1 MTDEDLAL
9 INSSSR
15 NEKIK
20 NFFINNKKVIILIIS
35 FLILLVFSFYFFEIF
50 KNSKKEQ
57 ISDKYNSALIKYNDG
72 ENTEIIL
79 AMKEVIKDND
89 STYSPLALYFLI
101 DKGLIKE
108 KNEINRLFDIVLNK
122 TSLEE
127 EIKNLVIYKKALYNA
142 DFANENELMNIL
154 DPIIKSK
161 SIWKSHALYLLA
173 EFFYSNSEKQKAKEF
188 FEYIIELENSNQDI
202 KIEAQKRLNRD
213 LSD

>member
-1 MTDEDLAL
+1 MMDEDLAL
-9 INSSSR
+9 INSTSR

-20 NFFINNKKVIILIIS
+20 NFFIHNKKMIILIIS
-35 FLILLVFSFYFFEIF
+35 FFILLVFSFYFFKIYE
-50 KNSKKEQ
+50 NSKKEQ
-57 ISDKYNSALIKYNDG
+57 ISDRYNSALIEYNNG
-72 ENTEIIL
+72 EKSETISTMKEII
-79 AMKEVIKDND
+79 KSSD

-108 KNEINRLFDIVLNK
+108 KVEINRLFDIVINK
-122 TSLEE
+122 TSLET
-127 EIKNLVIYKKALYNA
+127 EIKNLIIYKKALYNA
-142 DFANENELMNIL
+142 DFVKENELMNIL
-154 DPIIKSK
+154 DPILKSE

-188 FEYIIELENSNQDI
+188 FESIVKLENSNQDI